1 MTSYASSLFFWRFVF
16 ATAVLI
22 CLFKDVEV
30 QSQNA
35 AAELALMQQFEQ
47 FMVEHEKVYDSL
59 AEKMRRFEIFKD
71 NLKKIEELNADPE
84 QTAIFGVNV
93 MADLTK
99 LVDCTKESDMCEGG
113 EFEAAF
119 KVMQDPGLTSEKE
132 YPYKAANG
140 TCKSKFTVIEKLKSY
155 KDVSGSDSK
164 LIAALPTS
172 PLVIAMNA
180 NDDFQW
186 YIGGVLN
193 PKSCPADGLNH
204 GVVIIG
210 LCGDSWLIRNSWG
223 TKWGTEKGHPVLD
236 WAPLVRRNDG
246 RDATRPGPRFR
257 FGTRPRRSAD
267 INLTSR
273 SRIHSGTMVAVPA
286 GALLLLLL
294 LCHQAAASIN
304 ANSSLVYTNLLSTAE
319 TPQLYLLEDTPECGK
334 LTGLTPGQAKLC
346 ELYRDHMPGVGRG
359 AKAGLAE
366 CQHQFKN
373 RRWNCSSLQQ
383 PGFLGIRVGIGS
395 REAAF
400 MHAINSA
407 GVSHSISRACKDGQL
422 SSCGCSSKSRPKEL
436 QNDWVWGGCG
446 DNLEYGFKFTQT
458 FFDLKEKEKKMKK
471 SSREYA
477 RSLMDLHNN
486 EAGRRAIM
494 KKSRIT
500 CKCHGVSGSCSMVTC
515 WHQMPTFRE
524 VGDFIK
530 EKYDGA
536 AEVKLNKKGRLQMRD
551 NRFSLPTAS
560 DLIYIDQSPNYC
572 IRNLTFDSLGTQGR
586 ICNRTSI
593 GMDGC
598 KLMCCD
604 RGYNTKKMIVKER
617 CDCKFQWCCFVE
629 CKTCTRVT
637 EIHTCK

>member
-223 TKWGTEKGHPVLD
+223 TKWGTEKGHIYIK
-236 WAPLVRRNDG
+236 R
-246 RDATRPGPRFR
+246 
-257 FGTRPRRSAD
+257 
-267 INLTSR
+267 
-273 SRIHSGTMVAVPA
+273 
-286 GALLLLLL
+286 
-294 LCHQAAASIN
+294 
-304 ANSSLVYTNLLSTAE
+304 
-319 TPQLYLLEDTPECGK
+319 GK
-334 LTGLTPGQAKLC
+334 C
-346 ELYRDHMPGVGRG
+346 
-359 AKAGLAE
+359 
-366 CQHQFKN
+366 
-373 RRWNCSSLQQ
+373 
-383 PGFLGIRVGIGS
+383 GIGLWAYS
-395 REAAF
+395 
-400 MHAINSA
+400 
-407 GVSHSISRACKDGQL
+407 
-422 SSCGCSSKSRPKEL
+422 
-436 QNDWVWGGCG
+436 
-446 DNLEYGFKFTQT
+446 FK
-458 FFDLKEKEKKMKK
+458 
-471 SSREYA
+471 A
-477 RSLMDLHNN
+477 
-486 EAGRRAIM
+486 
-494 KKSRIT
+494 
-500 CKCHGVSGSCSMVTC
+500 
-515 WHQMPTFRE
+515 
-524 VGDFIK
+524 
-530 EKYDGA
+530 
-536 AEVKLNKKGRLQMRD
+536 
-551 NRFSLPTAS
+551 
-560 DLIYIDQSPNYC
+560 
-572 IRNLTFDSLGTQGR
+572 
-586 ICNRTSI
+586 
-593 GMDGC
+593 
-598 KLMCCD
+598 
-604 RGYNTKKMIVKER
+604 
-617 CDCKFQWCCFVE
+617 
-629 CKTCTRVT
+629 
-637 EIHTCK
+637 